1 MVFAV
6 MGGDERQSRLA
17 SQLARDGHEV
27 RVFALE
33 VAVLPNQI
41 EHSEGAAEA
50 TRGAD
55 CVILPLPVSV
65 KRGYLN
71 APLSTEAHCLG
82 EVFGSLSPG
91 TPVCAGMP
99 DADTRSLARS
109 SSAELYDYYAA
120 RRVVLLDKNLDCAAM
135 AAKGA
140 TFLTRTAVL
149 AESLLTAALPM
160 FGDDV
165 NVEVVPDGCAYVG
178 DDAELSDALLRRHGD
193 KLYVSGDLM
202 VPPRAAPLLARLSF
216 LHVTGDVLLPESA
229 MDAFVALGAQC
240 GGELIAVRGVLLSG
254 RPELKL
260 RRASLEDAPEG
271 LTVHACAEVHLD
283 EDITPELIGERLTLL
298 SCAEVHCTRAQR
310 PAVERVARD
319 VAEITEEDTVSFSGD
334 FGDDDV
340 NGAYHFCVGDPK
352 NNKVINAASY
362 AL

>member
-109 SSAELYDYYAA
+109 SSAELYDYYAREELLVQNA
-120 RRVVLLDKNLDCAAM
+120 VATAEGAIGVLLKE
-135 AAKGA
+135 
-140 TFLTRTAVL
+140 TAETIWGRRILLIGWGHIGKAL
-149 AESLLTAALPM
+149 APR
-160 FGDDV
+160 
-165 NVEVVPDGCAYVG
+165 
-178 DDAELSDALLRRHGD
+178 LR
-193 KLYVSGDLM
+193 
-202 VPPRAAPLLARLSF
+202 
-216 LHVTGDVLLPESA
+216 
-229 MDAFVALGAQC
+229 ALGAEVLVSARNAGDLAWIAAEGFTPLDTRAL
-240 GGELIAVRGVLLSG
+240 GGCLDDVDIVVNTVPARILGMQLLSELPG
-254 RPELKL
+254 GALVVDLASRPGGVDQEAARVLGL
-260 RRASLEDAPEG
+260 RTLWAQGLPGKWAPETAAAAIREAVYNI
-271 LTVHACAEVHLD
+271 L
-283 EDITPELIGERLTLL
+283 GER
-298 SCAEVHCTRAQR
+298 E
-310 PAVERVARD
+310 
-319 VAEITEEDTVSFSGD
+319 
-334 FGDDDV
+334 
-340 NGAYHFCVGDPK
+340 
-352 NNKVINAASY
+352 
-362 AL
+362 

>member
-120 RRVVLLDKNLDCAAM
+120 RRVVLLVQNAVAT
-135 AAKGA
+135 AEGA
-140 TFLTRTAVL
+140 I
-149 AESLLTAALPM
+149 
-160 FGDDV
+160 G
-165 NVEVVPDGCAYVG
+165 
-178 DDAELSDALLRRHGD
+178 
-193 KLYVSGDLM
+193 
-202 VPPRAAPLLARLSF
+202 
-216 LHVTGDVLLPESA
+216 VLLKETAETIWGRRILLIGWGHIGKALAPRLR
-229 MDAFVALGAQC
+229 ALGAEVLVSARNAGDLAWIAAEGFTPLDTRAL
-240 GGELIAVRGVLLSG
+240 GGCLDDVDIVVNTVPARILGMQLLSELPG
-254 RPELKL
+254 GALVVDLASRPGGVDQEAARVLGL
-260 RRASLEDAPEG
+260 RTLWAQGLPGKWAPETAAAAIREAVYNI
-271 LTVHACAEVHLD
+271 L
-283 EDITPELIGERLTLL
+283 GER
-298 SCAEVHCTRAQR
+298 E
-310 PAVERVARD
+310 
-319 VAEITEEDTVSFSGD
+319 
-334 FGDDDV
+334 
-340 NGAYHFCVGDPK
+340 
-352 NNKVINAASY
+352 
-362 AL
+362 